1 MEVVPPANPRSGLT
15 NIFRAANRSRIEIRR
30 AVPDDAGAVLAYLQM
45 VGGESDN
52 LTFGPEGPGLTEAE
66 EREYLARAA
75 ASDNALVLL
84 ALHEGTIVGSLSFE
98 GGRRARIRHTG
109 EVGISVARAYTGKG
123 IGRVLLEALIE
134 WAEASGVIRK
144 LNLRTRVDNTGAIR
158 LYERLGWVAEGR
170 ITRDQ
175 GIANIFTD
183 TLFMGRPV
191 DGR

>member
-1 MEVVPPANPRSGLT
+1 MT
-15 NIFRAANRSRIEIRR
+15 NIFRAANGSQIEIRR
-30 AVPDDAGAVLAYLQM
+30 AIPDDAAAILAYLQM

-84 ALHEGTIVGSLSFE
+84 ALHEGAIVGSLSFE
-98 GGRRARIRHTG
+98 GGCRTRTRHTG
-109 EVGISVARAYTGKG
+109 ELGISVTRAFTGNG
-123 IGRVLLEALIE
+123 IGRALLQALID
-134 WAEASGVIRK
+134 WAEQGGVIRK
-144 LNLRTRVDNTGAIR
+144 LNLRARVDNTGGIR
-158 LYERLGWVAEGR
+158 LYERLGWVLEGR

-175 GIANIFTD
+175 AIGDVLTD

>member
-1 MEVVPPANPRSGLT
+1 M
-15 NIFRAANRSRIEIRR
+15 FRAANGSQIEIRP
-30 AVPDDAGAVLAYLQM
+30 AGPDDAGAILAYLQM

-52 LTFGPEGPGLTEAE
+52 LTFGPEGPGLTDAE

-98 GGRRARIRHTG
+98 GGRRARTRHTG
-109 EVGISVARAYTGKG
+109 ELGISVTRDFTGKG
-123 IGRVLLEALIE
+123 IGRALLEALIE
-134 WAEASGVIRK
+134 WAEESGIRK

-175 GIANIFTD
+175 GIGDVFTD

-191 DGR
+191 DSR

>member
-1 MEVVPPANPRSGLT
+1 MT
-15 NIFRAANRSRIEIRR
+15 NIFHAANGSSIEIRR
-30 AVPDDAGAVLAYLQM
+30 ATPDDAGPVLDYLKV

-52 LTFGPEGPGLTEAE
+52 LTFGPEGPGLSEAE

-98 GGRRARIRHTG
+98 GGLRPRTRHTG
-109 EVGISVARAYTGKG
+109 ELGICVARAFIGNG
-123 IGRVLLEALIE
+123 IGRALLEALIE
-134 WAEASGVIRK
+134 WAEEGGIIRK
-144 LNLRTRVDNTGAIR
+144 LNLRTRLDNTGAIR

-175 GIANIFTD
+175 GIGDVFTD

>member
-1 MEVVPPANPRSGLT
+1 LT
-15 NIFRAANRSRIEIRR
+15 NRFRAANGSQIEIRR
-30 AVPDDAGAVLAYLQM
+30 AVPDDAPAILTYLQR

-52 LTFGPEGPGLTEAE
+52 LTFGPEGPGIAEAE

-84 ALHEGTIVGSLSFE
+84 ALHGETIVGSLSFE
-98 GGRRARIRHTG
+98 GGRRLRTRHTG
-109 EVGISVARAYTGKG
+109 ELGISVTRAYTGNG
-123 IGRVLLEALIE
+123 IGRALLEALID
-134 WAEASGVIRK
+134 WAEHSGVIRK

-158 LYERLGWVAEGR
+158 LYERLGWVVEGR

-175 GIANIFTD
+175 DIGGVLTD

>member
-1 MEVVPPANPRSGLT
+1 MTNVFRTANG
-15 NIFRAANRSRIEIRR
+15 NHIEIRR
-30 AVPDDAGAVLAYLQM
+30 AAPDDAGAILAYLQT

-66 EREYLARAA
+66 ERDYLARAA

-84 ALHEGTIVGSLSFE
+84 ALHQGTIVGSLSFE
-98 GGRRARIRHTG
+98 GGHRMRTRHTG
-109 EVGISVARAYTGKG
+109 ELGISVARAFTGSG
-123 IGRVLLEALIE
+123 IGRALLEAVIE
-134 WAEASGVIRK
+134 WAEESGVIRK
-144 LNLRTRVDNTGAIR
+144 LNLRTRVDNAGAIR

-175 GIANIFTD
+175 GIGEVFTD
-183 TLFMGRPV
+183 TIFMGRPV